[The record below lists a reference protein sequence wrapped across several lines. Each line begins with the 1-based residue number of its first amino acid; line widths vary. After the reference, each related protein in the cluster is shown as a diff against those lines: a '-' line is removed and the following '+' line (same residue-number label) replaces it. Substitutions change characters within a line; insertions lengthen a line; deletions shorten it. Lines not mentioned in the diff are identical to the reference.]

1 MTVTLEDCQKIL
13 GLSIT
18 GRPVTGQASPGGW
31 RQRVEAFLGR
41 LLSDDLRGSHD
52 TGVPLTWL
60 RQAFGQ
66 CPPGADE
73 QTVGY
78 HCRAWILHLFG
89 SVLFPDATGDS
100 ASWMFLPCLTDWD
113 TTGGYSW
120 ASAVLAFLYRQLCEA
135 CRRSSRTAS
144 LGGCV
149 YLLQLWMWAHIP
161 VGRPREFPP
170 CEWFVVAGHRLKP
183 TAAYRWDQVEEPF
196 ARHQRAYVEYSNELD
211 ALTPSMV
218 SCHLFSFYMSFL
230 LLSHDTSVLT
240 WAF

>member
-1 MTVTLEDCQKIL
+1 MTLEDCQKIL
-13 GLSIT
+13 GLSII

-41 LLSDDLRGSHD
+41 LLPDELRGSHN

-60 RQAFGQ
+60 RQSFGQ

-144 LGGCV
+144 
-149 YLLQLWMWAHIP
+149 
-161 VGRPREFPP
+161 
-170 CEWFVVAGHRLKP
+170 CEGDK
-183 TAAYRWDQVEEPF
+183 
-196 ARHQRAYVEYSNELD
+196 
-211 ALTPSMV
+211 LTQP
-218 SCHLFSFYMSFL
+218 
-230 LLSHDTSVLT
+230 
-240 WAF
+240 

>member
-1 MTVTLEDCQKIL
+1 
-13 GLSIT
+13 
-18 GRPVTGQASPGGW
+18 
-31 RQRVEAFLGR
+31 VEAFLGI
-41 LLSDDLRGSHD
+41 LLPDELRGSHN

-60 RQAFGQ
+60 RQSFGQ

-100 ASWMFLPCLTDWD
+100 VSWMFLPCLTDWD

-170 CEWFVVAGHRLKP
+170 HEWFVVAGHLLKP
-183 TAAYRWDQVEEPF
+183 TTVRCATESSNFSPTARIVLGPINSTPTGHFKVWEPKKHTKAYS
-196 ARHQRAYVEYSNELD
+196 RHS
-211 ALTPSMV
+211 
-218 SCHLFSFYMSFL
+218 
-230 LLSHDTSVLT
+230 
-240 WAF
+240 

>member
-13 GLSIT
+13 GLSIM
-18 GRPVTGQASPGGW
+18 GCSMTGQASPGGW
-31 RQRVEAFLGR
+31 RQRVEAFLRR
-41 LLSDDLRGSHD
+41 LVPDDLRGSHN

-60 RQAFGQ
+60 RQAFGES
-66 CPPGADE
+66 PPGADE

-78 HCRAWILHLFG
+78 HCRACSPPIWF
-89 SVLFPDATGDS
+89 SSFSRRDS
-100 ASWMFLPCLTDWD
+100 ASWMFLSCLIDWD

-161 VGRPREFPP
+161 VGRPREFAPR
-170 CEWFVVAGHRLKP
+170 EWFVVAGHRLKP
-183 TAAYRWDQVEEPF
+183 TTAYR
-196 ARHQRAYVEYSNELD
+196 
-211 ALTPSMV
+211 
-218 SCHLFSFYMSFL
+218 
-230 LLSHDTSVLT
+230 
-240 WAF
+240 

>member
-1 MTVTLEDCQKIL
+1 
-13 GLSIT
+13 
-18 GRPVTGQASPGGW
+18 
-31 RQRVEAFLGR
+31 VEAVLGR
-41 LLSDDLRGSHD
+41 LLPDELRGSHN

-60 RQAFGQ
+60 RQSFGQ

-170 CEWFVVAGHRLKP
+170 REWFVVAGHRLKP

-218 SCHLFSFYMSFL
+218 SCLLLSFYMCFL

-240 WAF
+240 CAF

>member
-18 GRPVTGQASPGGW
+18 GHPVTGQASPGGW

-41 LLSDDLRGSHD
+41 LLPDDLRGSHN

-89 SVLFPDATGDS
+89 SVFFPDATGDS

-113 TTGGYSW
+113 TTGGYNW

-161 VGRPREFPP
+161 IGRPREFAPR
-170 CEWFVVAGHRLKP
+170 EWFVVAGHRLKP
-183 TAAYRWDQVEEPF
+183 TAAYRWD
-196 ARHQRAYVEYSNELD
+196 
-211 ALTPSMV
+211 
-218 SCHLFSFYMSFL
+218 
-230 LLSHDTSVLT
+230 
-240 WAF
+240 